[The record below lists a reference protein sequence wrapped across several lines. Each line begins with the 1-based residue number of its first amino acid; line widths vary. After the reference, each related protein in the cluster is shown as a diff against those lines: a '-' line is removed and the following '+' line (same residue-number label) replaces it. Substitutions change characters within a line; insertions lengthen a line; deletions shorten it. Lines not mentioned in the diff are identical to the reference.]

1 MHSALDNDGP
11 IDYEY
16 AGAVRAMDGATEY
29 GVIFNGND
37 IAK

>member
-11 IDYEY
+11 IDRY

-29 GVIFNGND
+29 DVIFNGND